1 MPALEVSRG
10 DNLKRID
17 VQRLVGNDP
26 LQAAI
31 FVLERSHLRD
41 VADVH
46 TAKLRFPLVESR
58 ATNAEFTADIG
69 GLGAGLR
76 LLDRRDDLAFGE
88 SGFLHVRL
96 LVRREPQEFA
106 LFHGILSRAHVKSN
120 KEIATVRDRSEETVK
135 RQLGFIFRK
144 LGVENR
150 TSAIAVARERQL
162 L

>member
-10 DNLKRID
+10 DNLKCID

-31 FVLERSHLRD
+31 FVLKRSHLRD

-46 TAKLRFPLVESR
+46 TAKLRFPLVERR

-96 LVRREPQEFA
+96 LARREPQEFA
-106 LFHGILSRAHVKSN
+106 LFRGILSRAHVSM
-120 KEIATVRDRSEETVK
+120 AMQSPLRLMMLRSTY
-135 RQLGFIFRK
+135 
-144 LGVENR
+144 
-150 TSAIAVARERQL
+150 ARAR
-162 L
+162 